1 MGDVVLYRRL
11 LSQARPYWP
20 HVVALFLLSLLSSP
34 LSLLTPLP
42 LKIAVDSVIGS
53 HPLPHVIAPFVP
65 DTIASSP
72 AALLAIAVGLLVAVA
87 LLRQLQGLTNTLLQ
101 AYVKEKLVQ
110 NFRARLFRHVQRLSL
125 AYHDARGASD
135 STYRI
140 QHDATAIQ
148 YVLIEGVIP
157 FISAAVTLVGMI
169 YVMTRID
176 WQLALIAL
184 AISPGLVVTGRIFRR
199 RLRRHSREAKKLES
213 STMSIVQEVLGAL
226 RVVKAFGQEARE
238 EERFIRRSTE
248 GMKVRLRLASLEG
261 SFNVLV
267 GLATAAGMAAVLL
280 IGVRH
285 VGAGV
290 LTLGELLMVMAYMNQ
305 LYEPLKTISRKAA
318 TLQLHLASAERA
330 FALLD
335 EPSDVEERPDAQPL
349 GRASGAIAFRNV
361 SFAYGKDRPVLHD
374 ISFNIEP
381 GTRLGIA
388 GASGAGKSTLISLL
402 TRFYDP
408 TAGAIFLDGIDLR
421 DCRLE
426 DLRRQFAVVP
436 QDPVLFS
443 ASIAENIAYARP
455 GAGES
460 DLIAAAQ
467 ASNAHEFIIR
477 LPQGYDTQVGERGL
491 QLSGGQRQ
499 RIAIARAFLK
509 DSPVLILDEPT
520 SAVDTEAEAAIL
532 GAIRRL
538 MRGRTVILI
547 THRSSMLEGCAAL
560 VVLENGR
567 VITSTTPSP
576 AVAKVPAAQ
585 ASIADRRSSL
595 TCHPAVQAWCLLH
608 PESQP
613 LRITPLK
620 VRRKKNKV
628 YRLEGAGRAGGAV
641 VAKRCGKETGL
652 VERTV
657 YEEILPRLTVPSL
670 RHYGSLDEP
679 DGEHCWLFMEEATG
693 VDYSNLLAQHRV
705 QAARWLGLLHTG
717 AADAATRGRLPDT
730 GPGRYRE
737 FLRSAREE
745 IQKHLGNP
753 VLNPD
758 DVAVLEEVLARLP
771 ALDAHWNRME
781 ELCDGVPQTLVHG
794 DFNGKNIRLRSGNG
808 DTTILVFDWRPP
820 VGASPPSTS
829 PSWGCRPAACRRI
842 PTSRPTGRLCGIAGR
857 IRAPRLCSGWPLAG
871 PCSGRWPRCTG
882 NRATSRL
889 SGPRGLSATSG
900 CTTPSWPRPSHG
912 SAGTGVRRP
921 PLPLGGSQRT
931 ENHEHRDLPRPG
943 PHTRVSPGRWAPVG
957 VSPVGPG
964 ATGAGLPGD
973 LAGRDRPPRSRARP
987 PEEGGDAQG
996 PLGAIRLGGIRRA
1009 VLVERRT
1016 PAARRC
1022 RAHAGP
1028 RRGRRGR
1035 PAAQPVAFPPR
1046 IRGEP
1051 LPTLRIR

>member
-1 MGDVVLYRRL
+1 MMGDVVLFRRL

-20 HVVALFLLSLLSSP
+20 HVAALFLLSLLSSP
-34 LSLLTPLP
+34 LSLLGPLP

-65 DTIASSP
+65 EAIAHSP
-72 AALLAIAVGLLVAVA
+72 AGLLAIAVGLLVAVA

-125 AYHDARGASD
+125 AYHDAIGTSD

-148 YVLIEGVIP
+148 YILIESVIP
-157 FISAAVTLVGMI
+157 FISATVTLVGMI
-169 YVMTRID
+169 YVMARID

-267 GLATAAGMAAVLL
+267 GLASAAGMAAVLL

-335 EPSDVEERPDAQPL
+335 EPSDVEERPDAQLL

-408 TAGAIFLDGIDLR
+408 TEGEIRLDGVDLR
-421 DCRLE
+421 DFRLE

-443 ASIAENIAYARP
+443 ASIAQYIAYARP
-455 GAGES
+455 GVSQAEI
-460 DLIAAAQ
+460 IAAAQ
-467 ASNAHEFIIR
+467 AANAHDFSVR
-477 LPQGYDTQVGERGL
+477 LPQAYDTHAGERGV
-491 QLSGGQRQ
+491 QLSGGPRQ

-509 DSPVLILDEPT
+509 DSPVIILDEPT
-520 SAVDTEAEAAIL
+520 SAVDQEAETAIVD
-532 GAIRRL
+532 AVQRL

-547 THRSSMLEGCAAL
+547 THRPQLLERCSAL
-560 VVLENGR
+560 VVLEHGR
-567 VITSTTPSP
+567 LAPSTTLSP
-576 AVAKVPAAQ
+576 ALSGTPAAPTPV
-585 ASIADRRSSL
+585 AERRASL
-595 TCHPAVQAWCLLH
+595 TRHPAVVAWCRLH
-608 PESQP
+608 PTAEPQ
-613 LRITPLK
+613 RITPLK
-620 VRRKKNKV
+620 VRRKKNQV
-628 YRLEGAGRAGGAV
+628 YRLDGIGWAGGSV
-641 VAKRCGKETGL
+641 IAKRCPKAVAL

-657 YEEILPRLTVPSL
+657 YEEILPRTAVPSL
-670 RHYGSLDEP
+670 HYYGFIEEP
-679 DGEHCWLFMEEATG
+679 DGEYSWLFMEEATG
-693 VDYSNLLAQHRV
+693 ADYSNLLADHRAL
-705 QAARWLGLLHTG
+705 AARWLGQLHSS
-717 AADAATRGRLPDT
+717 AAEAAVTARLPD
-730 GPGRYRE
+730 GSPGRYLALLGQTRE
-737 FLRSAREE
+737 L
-745 IQKHLGNP
+745 IQQHLDNP
-753 VLNPD
+753 VLSPD
-758 DVAVLEEVLARLP
+758 DVAFIEEVHGRLDELA
-771 ALDAHWNRME
+771 AHW
-781 ELCDGVPQTLVHG
+781 C
-794 DFNGKNIRLRSGNG
+794 
-808 DTTILVFDWRPP
+808 
-820 VGASPPSTS
+820 
-829 PSWGCRPAACRRI
+829 
-842 PTSRPTGRLCGIAGR
+842 
-857 IRAPRLCSGWPLAG
+857 
-871 PCSGRWPRCTG
+871 
-882 NRATSRL
+882 
-889 SGPRGLSATSG
+889 
-900 CTTPSWPRPSHG
+900 
-912 SAGTGVRRP
+912 
-921 PLPLGGSQRT
+921 
-931 ENHEHRDLPRPG
+931 
-943 PHTRVSPGRWAPVG
+943 
-957 VSPVGPG
+957 
-964 ATGAGLPGD
+964 
-973 LAGRDRPPRSRARP
+973 
-987 PEEGGDAQG
+987 
-996 PLGAIRLGGIRRA
+996 
-1009 VLVERRT
+1009 
-1016 PAARRC
+1016 
-1022 RAHAGP
+1022 
-1028 RRGRRGR
+1028 
-1035 PAAQPVAFPPR
+1035 
-1046 IRGEP
+1046 
-1051 LPTLRIR
+1051 